1 MVDEKVV
8 DKSLFGK
15 GMFRKSVFSLC
26 TLLLS
31 GSVMGCYGKVATVQP
46 PLPSRADEVAA
57 FKPVKPE
64 VWQLPNGLEVM
75 FLPDQELPLVRGRL
89 FIKGGALWTPSSTP
103 GAVGATGELMRGG
116 GTSELPAD
124 ELDKELERLAA
135 QISTSFATEFGSAGF
150 SCLSSDFERVFS
162 LFSQVLLTPRF
173 ESEKVS
179 LWKGQALEG
188 IRRRKEEPNT
198 VGTIAF
204 NQLLYGSTPYGRIAK
219 SADITRITRS
229 ELQKLHKELVKP
241 DGAVLVVT
249 GKIPRTLLERVVE
262 RELGGWISRGS
273 ELPPPPTIEVEPKP
287 GIYFIEL
294 PFSQATIFA
303 GQLGVPRL
311 TPDYPAIEVFNE
323 VFGASGFGSR
333 LMQRVRTEKGLS
345 YSIYGAIAPGIVKG
359 MNFITAQTKAE
370 SVDEALAEILLVV
383 EELQHTM
390 VSESDLVERKSA
402 IKNSFVFNF
411 DSPDNVAGRMA
422 KLRLL
427 KYPEDYDATFLPKI
441 EAVTPSDV
449 RNVAKER
456 WNRDKFVIVIIGN
469 DKAYRELEAL
479 KTAQAQDSALQK
491 FELIKL
497 SFDQALE
504 FE

>member
-1 MVDEKVV
+1 
-8 DKSLFGK
+8 
-15 GMFRKSVFSLC
+15 MFRKSLSSLSV
-26 TLLLS
+26 LLLI
-31 GSVMGCYGKVATVQP
+31 GSVIGCYGKVATVQP

-64 VWQLPNGLEVM
+64 VWKLSNGLEVM
-75 FLPDQELPLVRGRL
+75 FLPDEELPLVRGRL
-89 FIKGGALWTPSSTP
+89 FIKGGALWTPTSTP
-103 GAVGATGELMRGG
+103 GAVGAMGELMRGG
-116 GTSELPAD
+116 GTSQLPAD
-124 ELDKELERLAA
+124 DLDKELERLAA
-135 QISTSFATEFGSAGF
+135 GISTAFGTEFGSAGF

-162 LFSQVLLTPRF
+162 LFAQVLLTPRF
-173 ESEKVS
+173 ESEKIS

-204 NQLLYGSTPYGRIAK
+204 NQLLYGATPYGRIAR
-219 SADITRITRS
+219 SADITKIARS
-229 ELQKLHKELVKP
+229 ELLKLHKELVKP

-249 GKIPRTLLERVVE
+249 GKIPRGVLENVVQ
-262 RELGGWISRGS
+262 RDLGAWSSRGS
-273 ELPPPPTIEVEPKP
+273 ELPPPPAIDAEPKP
-287 GIYFIEL
+287 GIYFVEL

-311 TPDYPAIEVFNE
+311 TSDYPAIEVFNE
-323 VFGASGFGSR
+323 VFGAAGFGSR

-345 YSIYGAIAPGIVKG
+345 YSIYGAIAPGLVKG
-359 MNFITAQTKAE
+359 MNFVTAQTKAE
-370 SVDEALAEILLVV
+370 SVDEALTEVV
-383 EELQHTM
+383 SVLGELQSTP
-390 VSESDLVERKSA
+390 VPESDLAERKAA

-411 DSPDNVAGRMA
+411 DSADNVAGRMA

-427 KYPEDYDATFLPKI
+427 KYPDDYDATFLPKI
-441 EAVTPSDV
+441 EAVTPGDV
-449 RNVAKER
+449 MKVAKER
-456 WNRDKFVIVIIGN
+456 WDPEKFVIVVIGN

-479 KTAQAQDSALQK
+479 RTAPGQNQTLQK
-491 FELIKL
+491 FDLVKL

>member
-1 MVDEKVV
+1 
-8 DKSLFGK
+8 
-15 GMFRKSVFSLC
+15 MFRKSFSSLC
-26 TLLLS
+26 TLLLV
-31 GSVMGCYGKVATVQP
+31 GSVVGCYGKVATVQP

-64 VWQLPNGLEVM
+64 VWKLSNGLEVM

-103 GAVGATGELMRGG
+103 GAVGAMGELMRGG
-116 GTSELPAD
+116 GTLQLPAD
-124 ELDKELERLAA
+124 DLDKELERLAA
-135 QISTSFATEFGSAGF
+135 GSSTSFGIEFGSAGF

-198 VGTIAF
+198 VGSIAF
-204 NQLLYGSTPYGRIAK
+204 NQLLYGATPYGRIAQ
-219 SADITRITRS
+219 SADITKIVRS
-229 ELQKLHKELVKP
+229 ELFKLHKELVKP

-249 GKIPRTLLERVVE
+249 GKIPRALLEGVVE
-262 RELGGWISRGS
+262 RELGGWSSRGS
-273 ELPPPPTIEVEPKP
+273 ELSPPPAIDVEPKP
-287 GIYFIEL
+287 GIYFVEL

-323 VFGASGFGSR
+323 VFGAAGFGSR

-345 YSIYGAIAPGIVKG
+345 YSIYGAIAPGVVKG
-359 MNFITAQTKAE
+359 MNFVTAQTKAE
-370 SVDEALAEILLVV
+370 SVDEALAEIVSVLG
-383 EELQHTM
+383 ELQSTL
-390 VSESDLVERKSA
+390 VPESDLAERKSA

-411 DSPDNVAGRMA
+411 DSADNVAGRMA

-441 EAVTPSDV
+441 EAVTPTDV
-449 RNVAKER
+449 MNVAKER
-456 WNRDKFVIVIIGN
+456 WNHDKFVIVVIGN

-479 KTAQAQDSALQK
+479 KGAPGQSPTLQK
-491 FELIKL
+491 FDLVKL